1 MYKGTGASPGIAL
14 GNALV
19 IEHSE
24 LNIEKRNIENIEAE
38 IEKLQSAVETSRIEL
53 EKVKER
59 AKVELGEHEAEIF
72 EAHLLVL
79 ADPELI
85 DQTIS
90 KIKDEKVNADFALNE
105 VKDMFVSIFE
115 SMDNE

>member
-38 IEKLQSAVETSRIEL
+38 IENYNQ
-53 EKVKER
+53 
-59 AKVELGEHEAEIF
+59 
-72 EAHLLVL
+72 
-79 ADPELI
+79 
-85 DQTIS
+85 Q
-90 KIKDEKVNADFALNE
+90 
-105 VKDMFVSIFE
+105 
-115 SMDNE
+115 